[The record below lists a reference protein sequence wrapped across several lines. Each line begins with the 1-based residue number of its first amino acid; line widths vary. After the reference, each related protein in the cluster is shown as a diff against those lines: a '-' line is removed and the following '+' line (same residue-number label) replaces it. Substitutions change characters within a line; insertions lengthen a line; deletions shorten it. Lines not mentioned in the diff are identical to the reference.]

1 MCNGPPVCAKLRFSS
16 LRCNVDVKEYWR
28 ELLLA
33 YGGRVSWDVAR
44 DEALELKV
52 PDQQDR
58 RRGLDAMVF
67 PPTEG

>member
-1 MCNGPPVCAKLRFSS
+1 MGGSGLEISIRTHA
-16 LRCNVDVKEYWR
+16 VD
-28 ELLLA
+28 LLQLA

-44 DEALELKV
+44 DEALDLKV